1 MTSFVDEVET
11 KIIGLINLIFRR
23 NNIIIDN
30 NKNQINFQI
39 LDLHNTFT
47 KINTALTHR
56 TQYR

>member
-1 MTSFVDEVET
+1 MTTFVDEIET

-47 KINTALTHR
+47 KINTA
-56 TQYR
+56 